1 MKRLVA
7 ILAACTMLVCAAASC
22 GSSSSGG
29 GSSAKSSA
37 SSDELSG
44 KYFCCNKEGESYG
57 LCTFEFDGNKFQ
69 MQAPGAG
76 GSLADYISGTFE
88 TDGDKIT
95 LHLNKL
101 TKEQLAAMNGE
112 SPDEYPDPYVDEANE
127 RARKMFEGT
136 YDYNVFDGNL
146 IYISAVE
153 EMVHS
158 VAETVDSN
166 KQKKANSACSSIRRA
181 VECAYVD
188 AEEAN
193 KLPARTKKSQPI
205 IYSSDAAKT
214 LNCDGLN
221 DVFHDMIVNYYEDA
235 DQYDYIVVIGKD
247 GFVELAACCKKG
259 DKYVG
264 LYPPS
269 GNYNGTNVSAMTLDE
284 IYELVSK

>member
-44 KYFCCNKEGESYG
+44 TYFCCNKEGNSYAIY
-57 LCTFEFDGNKFQ
+57 TIEFSGNKFQ
-69 MQAPGAG
+69 MKFKAF
-76 GSLADYISGTFE
+76 DYVGGTFE
-88 TDGDKIT
+88 TDDDKIT
-95 LHLNKL
+95 LHPDKL
-101 TKEQLAAMNGE
+101 TREQLAAMFDEETDDYPE
-112 SPDEYPDPYVDEANE
+112 SYVDEANE
-127 RARKMFEGT
+127 RAMGWFDGT

-146 IYISAVE
+146 IYISALDPLIQE
-153 EMVHS
+153 Q
-158 VAETVDSN
+158 DDYKN
-166 KQKKANSACSSIRRA
+166 KTRQNKANSACSSIRRA

-264 LYPPS
+264 LYPLS
-269 GNYNGTNVSAMTLDE
+269 GNYNGTNVSALTLDE